1 MTIST
6 DNALSMEWAE
16 LHQAI
21 HSALTPE
28 ATGEDPRYNEHFSQL
43 KAEVEK
49 RADVDFE
56 SIFNISC
63 YILSDISKDLRVAG
77 YLVLAAGRLQGLA
90 GFGQALSAYNQLLTT
105 YGQALHPVR
114 DKARQGAIRW
124 VLQDKILTF
133 TQAATTD
140 PDLESIERSLQAFE
154 EFCQITT
161 DYLGEAPG
169 WPDLNQWLKKLKDE
183 KTPKTAAPEP
193 NAPASTETP
202 RPVEPTSAPTVTP
215 ATPSNIGSEKDLL
228 HHYKQLLQY
237 YREKQ
242 LFATA
247 AGIARAIKWGDLK
260 LPVNEQGK
268 TRLPA
273 PRQPSLNRIKSAL
286 EAEQWQE
293 AWLAAEDAFLEPS
306 GQFCFDIQHLAHQAA
321 TKGAMKAAANAVEA
335 HLLALLGRLPKLTQL
350 KFENDEP
357 FVSGAAAAWIEQL
370 HSRAGDQGNSSHQ
383 GPDLLTQARETA
395 DSESVVKALQW
406 LNQQHDGSQLT
417 SMRVR
422 LAQAR
427 LCMEHQKTSEAL
439 PMLQRLGEQAE
450 QSQLAELEPQLA
462 VQIWRQLQFALQD
475 RQAADLPDD
484 QKAANDQQLER
495 LHSLICTTDIAQA
508 AQWF

>member
-6 DNALSMEWAE
+6 DNALSMDWAE

-21 HSALTPE
+21 HCALTPE

-43 KAEVEK
+43 KTEVEK

-63 YILSDISKDLRVAG
+63 YILSQISKDLRVAG
-77 YLVLAAGRLQGLA
+77 YLVLSAGRLQGLS
-90 GFGQALSAYNQLLTT
+90 GFGQALSAYNKLLTT

-124 VLQDKILTF
+124 VLQDKILSF
-133 TQAATTD
+133 TQAATKE

-161 DYLGEAPG
+161 DYLDEPPG
-169 WPDLNQWLKKLKDE
+169 WPDLTQWLKKLKDE
-183 KTPKTAAPEP
+183 NTPKTTTAPES
-193 NAPASTETP
+193 AKPAAAETSQSN
-202 RPVEPTSAPTVTP
+202 EPSSTP
-215 ATPSNIGSEKDLL
+215 AIPSNIGSEKDLL
-228 HHYKQLLQY
+228 QHYKQLLQH

-247 AGIARAIKWGDLK
+247 AGIARAIKWADLK

-293 AWLAAEDAFLEPS
+293 AWLAAEDAFFEPS
-306 GQFCFDIQHLAHQAA
+306 GQFCFDIQYLAHQAA
-321 TKGAMKAAANAVEA
+321 TRGAMKTAACIVES
-335 HLLALLGRLPKLTQL
+335 HILTLFERLPKLAQL

-370 HSRAGDQGNSSHQ
+370 QSRAGDQGSTTQQ
-383 GPDLLTQARETA
+383 GPDLLGQARETA
-395 DSESVVKALQW
+395 DSESVIKALQW
-406 LNQQHDGSQLT
+406 LNLQHDGSQLT

-427 LCMEHQKTSEAL
+427 LCMEHQKTTEAL